1 MLEELLGLRGGAA
14 VTTGLAVALA
24 AAAIA
29 MSVAL
34 HRRIMRLEEELRRNT
49 SLHMPARIV
58 LIRHGESEA
67 NVDANFYGRS
77 PRPRYPEWKRLSPP
91 LKPHSHFLQVKRA
104 TPTCS

>member
-77 PRPRYPEWKRLSPP
+77 PPDIQNGKFPPP